1 MNQNVNVLQK
11 VFLFL
16 SIIDR
21 SMSWSSWFS
30 FLFLSFYHLFYVMTE
45 SIANL
50 KSDNNQ
56 LKT

>member
-1 MNQNVNVLQK
+1 MNQNVNVFQK
-11 VFLFL
+11 VLLFL

-30 FLFLSFYHLFYVMTE
+30 FLFLSFYHLFYVMIE
-45 SIANL
+45 STANL